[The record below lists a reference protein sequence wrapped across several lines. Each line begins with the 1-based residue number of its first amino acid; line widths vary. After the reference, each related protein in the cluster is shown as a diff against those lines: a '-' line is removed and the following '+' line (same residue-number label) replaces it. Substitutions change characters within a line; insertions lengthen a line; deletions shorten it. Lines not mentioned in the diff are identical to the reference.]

1 MKLLKKAISLLLLT
15 SIITSVYS
23 VPISASESVNKE
35 LSEANIIEKIIRVNG
50 LTRDEANIVRESL
63 ESKIATLSK
72 DEFKNL
78 QDSMKTFE
86 ADYLK
91 KKNSDLDNDVTISTN
106 LIAPRSSGVII
117 MKVYVGNI
125 APITGYMF
133 MANAQGVQFIDDL
146 IGAGAGLASIGGT
159 FLMMSSILKP
169 TSALAAAVGG
179 WLVFNIHF
187 MKAQI
192 TYGSTYAIAYI

>member
-35 LSEANIIEKIIRVNG
+35 LTEANIIEKIIRVNG

-91 KKNSDLDNDVTISTN
+91 KKNSDLDNDVT
-106 LIAPRSSGVII
+106 LIAPRSSGVTI

-146 IGAGAGLASIGGT
+146 IGAGTGLAALGGT

-169 TSALAAAVGG
+169 TGALAAAVGG